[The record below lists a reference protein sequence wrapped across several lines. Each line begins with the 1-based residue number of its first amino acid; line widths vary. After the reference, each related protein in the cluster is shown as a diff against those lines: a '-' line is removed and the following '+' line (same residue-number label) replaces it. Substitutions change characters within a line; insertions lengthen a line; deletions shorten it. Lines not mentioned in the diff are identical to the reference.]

1 MGFYGDGDSKA
12 FANTENIYGNGKVT
26 KYECIWGF
34 MVTVIAR
41 PLLTLK
47 TYMEM
52 GKVTKYECH
61 MGFYGDGD
69 SKAFANIENIYGNG
83 NVTKYECLWGFM

>member
-12 FANTENIYGNGKVT
+12 FANIENIYGNGKVT
-26 KYECIWGF
+26 KYEFIWGF

-52 GKVTKYECH
+52 G
-61 MGFYGDGD
+61 
-69 SKAFANIENIYGNG
+69 
-83 NVTKYECLWGFM
+83 NVTKYELKTYTEMEKFYGVLC

>member
-1 MGFYGDGDSKA
+1 MYMGFC
-12 FANTENIYGNGKVT
+12 GNGDTARPLLTLKTYMEMDKVT

-47 TYMEM
+47 TYTEME
-52 GKVTKYECH
+52 K
-61 MGFYGDGD
+61 
-69 SKAFANIENIYGNG
+69 
-83 NVTKYECLWGFM
+83 

>member
-1 MGFYGDGDSKA
+1 M
-12 FANTENIYGNGKVT
+12 NV
-26 KYECIWGF
+26 IWAF

-41 PLLTLK
+41 TLLTLK

-52 GKVTKYECH
+52 KSNQIRMH

-69 SKAFANIENIYGNG
+69 SKAFANIENI
-83 NVTKYECLWGFM
+83 KMKM

>member
-12 FANTENIYGNGKVT
+12 FANIENIYGNGKVTKYECHMGFYGDGDSKAFANIENIYGNGKVT

-52 GKVTKYECH
+52 G
-61 MGFYGDGD
+61 M
-69 SKAFANIENIYGNG
+69 
-83 NVTKYECLWGFM
+83 

>member
-1 MGFYGDGDSKA
+1 MRMGFYGDGDSKA
-12 FANTENIYGNGKVT
+12 FANIENIYGNVKVTKYEFIWAFMVDGDSKAFANIENIFKNENVT

-47 TYMEM
+47 T
-52 GKVTKYECH
+52 
-61 MGFYGDGD
+61 
-69 SKAFANIENIYGNG
+69 
-83 NVTKYECLWGFM
+83 

>member
-1 MGFYGDGDSKA
+1 MYMGFYGDGDSKA
-12 FANTENIYGNGKVT
+12 FANIENIFRNENVT
-26 KYECIWGF
+26 KYECLWAF

-52 GKVTKYECH
+52 EK
-61 MGFYGDGD
+61 
-69 SKAFANIENIYGNG
+69 
-83 NVTKYECLWGFM
+83 

>member
-26 KYECIWGF
+26 KYEFMWGF

-41 PLLTLK
+41 ASLQLK
-47 TYMEM
+47 T
-52 GKVTKYECH
+52 
-61 MGFYGDGD
+61 
-69 SKAFANIENIYGNG
+69 
-83 NVTKYECLWGFM
+83 

>member
-1 MGFYGDGDSKA
+1 MGFYG
-12 FANTENIYGNGKVT
+12 ENVT
-26 KYECIWGF
+26 KYESKNMNSYCF

-52 GKVTKYECH
+52 EK
-61 MGFYGDGD
+61 
-69 SKAFANIENIYGNG
+69 
-83 NVTKYECLWGFM
+83 

>member
-1 MGFYGDGDSKA
+1 MFMGLLWKTVIARYFA
-12 FANTENIYGNGKVT
+12 NIANTENIYGNGKVT

-52 GKVTKYECH
+52 GK
-61 MGFYGDGD
+61 
-69 SKAFANIENIYGNG
+69 
-83 NVTKYECLWGFM
+83 

>member
-12 FANTENIYGNGKVT
+12 FANIENIYKNENVT
-26 KYECIWGF
+26 KYECLWAF

-52 GKVTKYECH
+52 EN
-61 MGFYGDGD
+61 GD
-69 SKAFANIENIYGNG
+69 SKAFANMK
-83 NVTKYECLWGFM
+83 T